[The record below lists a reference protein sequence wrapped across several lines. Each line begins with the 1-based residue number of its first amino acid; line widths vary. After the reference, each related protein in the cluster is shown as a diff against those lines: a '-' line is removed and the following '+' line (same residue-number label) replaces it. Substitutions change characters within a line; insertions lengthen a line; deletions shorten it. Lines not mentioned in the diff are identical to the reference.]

1 MKFRMRSCAVCVL
14 IFNGLAHASDDHQ
27 QIGAS
32 IAALKPQQL
41 SSVLVMQND
50 QLLHESYYNGTTADD
65 LHDIRSASKTL
76 TGLMFGRAIADG
88 YFHSDTDKVL
98 PIFKDVPVSH
108 LTPEKSAMTFFDLLS
123 MTNPLEC
130 DDMNDLS
137 AGHEE
142 KMYLTK
148 DWVHFFLNLPTR
160 ANPPWETPIAKMPY
174 GRDFAYCTAGISVTA
189 AAIEIAAKQRLSDY
203 TNAALFQPL
212 GITESEWLYN
222 GKGITQGGGGL
233 KIKPRDLLKIGQL
246 ILHKGKWSGK
256 QLLPEVWIEKSLQSY
271 SVAMPELNA
280 TYGLTWWRFP
290 FTVNGKTIDSFAA
303 AGNGG
308 NYLFVVPELAATAV
322 ITATA
327 YNTRYMH
334 QQTHA
339 IFAKAILPALLPLAQ
354 EAQ

>member
-1 MKFRMRSCAVCVL
+1 MKLETRSFTACLLVL
-14 IFNGLAHASDDHQ
+14 AGLAHASNDKQ
-27 QIGAS
+27 QIGVK
-32 IAALKPQQL
+32 IAALKPQKL
-41 SSVLVMQND
+41 SSVLVMHND
-50 QLLHESYYNGTTADD
+50 QLLHESYYNDTSAED

-76 TGLMFGRAIADG
+76 TSLMFGRAIADG
-88 YFHSDTDKVL
+88 YFQSEKDKVL
-98 PIFKDVPVSH
+98 PIFKGVQVSH
-108 LTPEKSAMTFFDLLS
+108 LTTEKSAMTFFDLLS

-148 DWVHFFLNLPTR
+148 DWVHFFLNLPER

-203 TNAALFQPL
+203 TKAALFQPL
-212 GITESEWLYN
+212 GISESEWLYN

-256 QLLPEVWIEKSLQSY
+256 QLVPEAWIEKSLQSY
-271 SVAMPELNA
+271 SLAMPDMNA
-280 TYGLTWWRFP
+280 TYGLSWWRFP

-308 NYLFVVPELAATAV
+308 NYLFVVPELNATAV

-339 IFAKAILPALLPLAQ
+339 IFANAILPALVPLDQ
-354 EAQ
+354 EAE